1 MASGEK
7 YLTYSEATTIAH
19 QATKSLGFS
28 NNVGYNPF
36 LTYDSYL
43 SLLNSDGT
51 YAVTGM
57 TGNQQEVDETN
68 PSLLVKF
75 KSLGVQNIL
84 GSNNWYPSMIAGRQ
98 YANMRV
104 NNVLP
109 VYYSQYALLNPGV
122 GKAKA
127 KDFILVINGTEYS
140 LAQAISKL

>member
-7 YLTYSEATTIAH
+7 YLTYSEATTIAR

-28 NNVGYNPF
+28 NSVGYNPF

-43 SLLNSDGT
+43 SLLNSDRT

-57 TGNQQEVDETN
+57 TVNQQGADETD

-75 KSLGVQNIL
+75 KSVGVQNIL

-98 YANMRV
+98 YANMKI